1 MKNGKI
7 RTVIDEK
14 IVPLA
19 EEKKRYG
26 ENFLAVKLEMLH
38 DLAIPNEK
46 LCYAIKHLAKHNIA
60 VTGLDEEV
68 FCDTDSYKIVSE
80 YNMYISKYSDENMVK
95 NLQEYSETGSEE
107 LKKKMIEEMVPLVKW
122 WLLPM
127 AYEYSLPIDEVVNYS
142 YEAMLNV
149 IENFDFKRGTSFANY
164 ASRAVTRQAK
174 REIDIEYGDRDRF
187 FQIPSEMEDENFKLD
202 EIAEYLDLVEKI
214 EMLKSCLNEREL
226 RVLEVW
232 FKWDTFDEMA
242 KDFNVTRRKMIF
254 LVSHLF
260 KKVRS
265 SSVSRKLRLKEFL

>member
-95 NLQEYSETGSEE
+95 KYVIMNE
-107 LKKKMIEEMVPLVKW
+107 LRNSIRRECENNKTCLSRRTRW
-122 WLLPM
+122 TR
-127 AYEYSLPIDEVVNYS
+127 NYS
-142 YEAMLNV
+142 
-149 IENFDFKRGTSFANY
+149 R
-164 ASRAVTRQAK
+164 
-174 REIDIEYGDRDRF
+174 
-187 FQIPSEMEDENFKLD
+187 
-202 EIAEYLDLVEKI
+202 
-214 EMLKSCLNEREL
+214 
-226 RVLEVW
+226 
-232 FKWDTFDEMA
+232 
-242 KDFNVTRRKMIF
+242 
-254 LVSHLF
+254 
-260 KKVRS
+260 
-265 SSVSRKLRLKEFL
+265 